1 MITLSILNK
10 DKEPNTMFTV
20 EFENEYL
27 RDQWLKKHRL
37 PRDWRRHKNHN
48 RYLEVVSEFKED

>member
-10 DKEPNTMFTV
+10 DRESMFEV
-20 EFENEYL
+20 QFENEYL

-37 PRDWRRHKNHN
+37 PRDWRRHKNYN

>member
-20 EFENEYL
+20 NFDNEYQ

-37 PRDWRRHKNHN
+37 PRDWRRHKNYN

>member
-1 MITLSILNK
+1 MITLNILNK
-10 DKEPNTMFTV
+10 DAEPNKMFTAN
-20 EFENEYL
+20 FDNEYQ

-37 PRDWRRHKNHN
+37 PRDWRRHKNYN